1 MRPWPWPQAAPLA
14 LIVDDQDPNLRL
26 LGRVLSDAGFDVMP
40 ASTGEQALLRLAAAV
55 PDVILLDVHMPG
67 MSGFEVL
74 SRIRCSPAWVHVPVI
89 FLTAAAERDLLRRAF
104 NAGADD
110 YVTKPFVTD
119 ELLARVATHAELG
132 RLRARLRELDALEA
146 MPT

>member
-1 MRPWPWPQAAPLA
+1 MRPWPWPDEPPLA

-26 LGRVLSDAGFDVMP
+26 LGRMLSDGGFDVMP
-40 ASTGEQALLRLAAAV
+40 ASSGEQALLRLAAAV

-74 SRIRCSPAWVHVPVI
+74 KRVRAVAGWANVPII
-89 FLTAAAERDLLRRAF
+89 FLTATHEREMLRQAF
-104 NAGADD
+104 EAGVDD
-110 YVTKPFVTD
+110 YLTKPFVTE

-132 RLRARLRELDALEA
+132 RRRVK
-146 MPT
+146 

>member
-26 LGRVLSDAGFDVMP
+26 LGRVLTDAGFDVMP
-40 ASTGEQALLRLAAAV
+40 ASSGEQALSRIAAAV
-55 PDVILLDVHMPG
+55 PDVILLDVSMPG

-74 SRIRCSPAWVHVPVI
+74 SRIRCAPAWVHVPVI
-89 FLTAAAERDLLRRAF
+89 FLTATHEPDLLRRAF
-104 NAGADD
+104 DAGADD
-110 YVTKPFVTD
+110 YVTKPFVAN

-132 RLRARLRELDALEA
+132 RLRARIREIDDRPAL
-146 MPT
+146 T